1 MADELKTLAGPD
13 SPVALITGGAGGIG
27 GAICRSLAEAGF
39 RMAVGYNRSAE
50 AAAQLAARL
59 PGAGHFAVAAP
70 VTDSA
75 ALKVMAGEIERRAG
89 RCDVLINCAGTT
101 RFVPHNDLD
110 GLDDALIDTILAINV
125 RGAFAALRA
134 VKPLLERSPLK
145 GGGVVINISS
155 TAGIFAIGS
164 NVMYCASKAALDN
177 MTKSLA
183 RALAP
188 KIRVLS
194 VSPGLVDT
202 DFVKSLDPKW
212 RDEQAAKTALQR
224 LASPEEIGTAIVAA
238 VTHLTFSTGSV
249 VLVDGGRLL
258 L

>member
-1 MADELKTLAGPD
+1 MNLPAEY

-27 GAICRSLAEAGF
+27 AAICQALAGAGF
-39 RMAVGYNRSAE
+39 RLVVGYHRSADS
-50 AAAQLAARL
+50 AGRLAASL
-59 PGAGHFAVAAP
+59 PGSGHIALAAP

-75 ALKVMAGEIERRAG
+75 ALGRMAGEISSRMG

-110 GLDDALIDTILAINV
+110 SLDDALIDTILSTNV

-134 VKPLLERSPLK
+134 VKPMLEQSTLK

-155 TAGIFAIGS
+155 TAAIFAIGS

-194 VSPGLVDT
+194 ISPGLVDT
-202 DFVKSLDPKW
+202 EFVQSLDQKW
-212 RDEQAAKTALQR
+212 RDEQAAKTPLQR
-224 LASPEEIGTAIVAA
+224 LANPDEVGSAIVAA
-238 VTHLTFSTGSV
+238 VTQLTFSTGSV

-258 L
+258 S

>member
-1 MADELKTLAGPD
+1 MVDTPVAGAD
-13 SPVALITGGAGGIG
+13 SPVALITGGAGGLG
-27 GAICRSLAEAGF
+27 AAICAAMANAGF
-39 RMAVGYNRSAE
+39 RMVVGYNRSADS
-50 AAAQLAARL
+50 AAELARRL
-59 PGAGHFAVAAP
+59 PGTGHMAAAAP
-70 VTDSA
+70 VTDSV
-75 ALKVMAGEIERRAG
+75 ALQKMAELIERRLG

-134 VKPLLERSPLK
+134 VRPMLERSPLK

-155 TAGIFAIGS
+155 TAAIFAIGS

-202 DFVKSLDPKW
+202 EFVKSLDRNW
-212 RDEQAAKTALQR
+212 RDEQCSKTAMQR
-224 LASPEEIGTAIVAA
+224 LALPEEVGTAIVSA
-238 VTHLTFSTGSV
+238 VTQLTFSTGSII
-249 VLVDGGRLL
+249 LVDGGRLL

>member
-1 MADELKTLAGPD
+1 MNLPAKN

-27 GAICRSLAEAGF
+27 EAICQSMAAAGF
-39 RMAVGYNRSAE
+39 RMVVGYNRSADN
-50 AAAQLAARL
+50 ATKLAASL
-59 PGAGHFAVAAP
+59 PGTGHIALAAP

-75 ALKVMAGEIERRAG
+75 ALSRMASEIELQMG

-110 GLDDALIDTILAINV
+110 GLDDALIDTILSTNV

-134 VKPLLERSPLK
+134 VKPMLEKSPLK

-155 TAGIFAIGS
+155 TAAIFAIGS

-177 MTKSLA
+177 LTKSLA

-202 DFVKSLDPKW
+202 DFVKSLDQKW
-212 RDEQAAKTALQR
+212 RDEQAAKTPLQR
-224 LASPEEIGTAIVAA
+224 LANPEEVGTAIVAA
-238 VTHLTFSTGSV
+238 VTQLTFSTGSV
-249 VLVDGGRLL
+249 MLVDGGRLL
-258 L
+258 S

>member
-1 MADELKTLAGPD
+1 MSLPAKD

-27 GAICRSLAEAGF
+27 AAICQALAGAGF
-39 RMAVGYNRSAE
+39 RVAVGYNRSAGS
-50 AAAQLAARL
+50 AATLAASL
-59 PGAGHFAVAAP
+59 PGGGHLALAAP

-75 ALKVMAGEIERRAG
+75 ALTRMATEIQTRMG

-110 GLDDALIDTILAINV
+110 GLDDALIDTILSTNV

-134 VKPLLERSPLK
+134 VKSMLEQSPLK

-155 TAGIFAIGS
+155 TAAIFAIGS

-202 DFVKSLDPKW
+202 DFVKSLDQQW
-212 RDEQAAKTALQR
+212 RDEQASKTPLQR
-224 LASPEEIGTAIVAA
+224 LASPDEVGAAIVAA
-238 VTHLTFSTGSV
+238 VTQLTFSTGSV

-258 L
+258 S

>member
-1 MADELKTLAGPD
+1 MVETSIAGAD

-27 GAICRSLAEAGF
+27 AAICGAMANAGF
-39 RMAVGYNRSAE
+39 RMVVGYNRSSDSAAE
-50 AAAQLAARL
+50 LARRL
-59 PGAGHFAVAAP
+59 PGSGHMAVAAP

-75 ALKVMAGEIERRAG
+75 ALQRMAGLIEQRLG

-110 GLDDALIDTILAINV
+110 GLDDALIDTILATNV

-134 VKPLLERSPLK
+134 VKPMLERSPLK

-155 TAGIFAIGS
+155 TAAIFAIGS

-194 VSPGLVDT
+194 ISPGLVDT
-202 DFVKSLDPKW
+202 DFVKSLDQKW
-212 RDEQAAKTALQR
+212 RDEQASKTAMQR
-224 LASPEEIGTAIVAA
+224 LALPEEVGTAIVSA
-238 VTHLTFSTGSV
+238 VTQLTFSTGSII
-249 VLVDGGRLL
+249 LVDGGRLL